1 MRGIE
6 FVRALV
12 VGGLLLVCGGV
23 RLVTDASSCLDT
35 GFQALILGGSVGK
48 DLVRLELSLIQLFEV
63 AGMVQGIIQRTGRI
77 LGGLVGCGLGIGC
90 GRDGLLCGRL
100 IIHGGLELCLAG
112 RDVVVHDVIVGGL
125 GGIDC
130 LLGNI
135 DRGLLITERG
145 GLGLTLVNSGLDVIV
160 DVLCLLEGT
169 AGSVD
174 RIHEGGQLVLGR
186 GACDLSL
193 VVGICGCGIGGLLLL
208 ELLLGIIEVLVILG
222 QGVRDGLDE
231 VVLVLGGSERGLGV
245 LDVLLGGGHGGIC
258 GIETGLLVGDGLLGR
273 LELDVRLVEG
283 GLGICRLGLGGILS
297 LGQLLDSGI
306 APLAEGI
313 EIGVDL
319 AVPIGLLGLHVGLR
333 RIQLGLL
340 LIERLLGVCKLGVC
354 LVEFGLE
361 GIELTAGGILGRLG
375 IGYLLL
381 EVGNLSLGL
390 VDALLGLLDGL
401 LRGMDR
407 CLGVGPYLLGGLNL
421 LERACASRLCGLV
434 GCSSLLGSLCSV
446 GSLCGGDIIC
456 GLGLGQLLVG
466 CSLGIGRGLYIG
478 LTCLSVGGCL
488 IVCGLG
494 VGLCRLCGIHGG
506 LRGIE
511 LLVCL
516 VQLALG
522 EIHGRLGILYGLL
535 GDLLDVGLGG

>member
-1 MRGIE
+1 MDLMRSYSSWAAA
-6 FVRALV
+6 RAAFASWMFCSAWGTV
-12 VGGLLLVCGGV
+12 AFAASRRVCS
-23 RLVTDASSCLDT
+23 LATACLAASSLTFAWSRAVWASAALD
-35 GFQALILGGSVGK
+35 S
-48 DLVRLELSLIQLFEV
+48 
-63 AGMVQGIIQRTGRI
+63 
-77 LGGLVGCGLGIGC
+77 
-90 GRDGLLCGRL
+90 
-100 IIHGGLELCLAG
+100 
-112 RDVVVHDVIVGGL
+112 
-125 GGIDC
+125 
-130 LLGNI
+130 
-135 DRGLLITERG
+135 
-145 GLGLTLVNSGLDVIV
+145 
-160 DVLCLLEGT
+160 
-169 AGSVD
+169 
-174 RIHEGGQLVLGR
+174 
-186 GACDLSL
+186 
-193 VVGICGCGIGGLLLL
+193 
-208 ELLLGIIEVLVILG
+208 
-222 QGVRDGLDE
+222 
-231 VVLVLGGSERGLGV
+231 
-245 LDVLLGGGHGGIC
+245 
-258 GIETGLLVGDGLLGR
+258 
-273 LELDVRLVEG
+273 
-283 GLGICRLGLGGILS
+283 GGILS

-407 CLGVGPYLLGGLNL
+407 CLGVGPYLLGGLDL

-488 IVCGLG
+488 IVCGAG
-494 VGLCRLCGIHGG
+494 RRLVPTVRHSWRPSRYRAARLPRPACPWRDPWSPWHP
-506 LRGIE
+506 LR
-511 LLVCL
+511 
-516 VQLALG
+516 LA
-522 EIHGRLGILYGLL
+522 R
-535 GDLLDVGLGG
+535 